1 MMQKHPKVSIGM
13 PVYNGA
19 DFIRRALDSVMC
31 QTFTDFELI
40 ISDNASDDETEIIC
54 REYAAKDN
62 RISYFRQKTNI
73 GGTDNFRFVL
83 NKAKSSYFCFLAHD
97 DWWEGRDYLQKLYD
111 SANLNEDAGLVIPR
125 SKNYNQVGSNA
136 QFIEEQG
143 LHDGASGPRWDLNL
157 AILKTFGVG
166 NPFYGL
172 YNLNVINNLPD
183 IIMDCRRDWC
193 CFSEGPLM
201 HYIYSRFNCV
211 YVDDA
216 CFCYFIHPKS
226 VSKSQRSFDLMT
238 AYVKYSKS
246 TFLTYLTSDYPLRH
260 RIKILAYL
268 FPIHT
273 KYSTYLV
280 LSSLKQIMS
289 SLFSQPQTIK

>member
-1 MMQKHPKVSIGM
+1 MAQKHPKVSIGM

-19 DFIRRALDSVMC
+19 NFIRRALDSVLD

-54 REYAAKDN
+54 REYAAKDD
-62 RISYFRQKTNI
+62 RITYFRQKTNI
-73 GGTDNFRFVL
+73 GGTDNFLFVL
-83 NKAKSSYFCFLAHD
+83 NKAQSSYFSFLAHD
-97 DWWEGRDYLQKLYD
+97 DWWGGRNYLQKLYD

-125 SKNYNQVGSNA
+125 SKNYHQLGNNS
-136 QFIEEQG
+136 QFVEEQR

-172 YNLNVINNLPD
+172 YNLNVIKNLPEL
-183 IIMDCRRDWC
+183 MDCRRDWC
-193 CFSEGPLM
+193 CFNEGPLL

-216 CFCYFIHPKS
+216 CFCYFIHSKS
-226 VSKSQRSFDLMT
+226 VSKSQRSLDLMR
-238 AYVKYSKS
+238 AYAKYSKD
-246 TFLTYLTSDYPLRH
+246 TFLIYLTSDYPLRH
-260 RIKILAYL
+260 RIKMLAYL

-273 KYSTYLV
+273 NYSKHLA
-280 LSSLKQIMS
+280 LSSMKQIMS